1 MVKNPPAIAG
11 NEEMWVGS
19 LGLEDLLEETM
30 VLNSVC
36 ELKQNV
42 RQSSMILTS
51 VSSHQL
57 VQIIQD
63 IISSG
68 L

>member
-30 VLNSVC
+30 ATHYS
-36 ELKQNV
+36 
-42 RQSSMILTS
+42 ILA
-51 VSSHQL
+51 
-57 VQIIQD
+57 
-63 IISSG
+63 
-68 L
+68 